1 MKFNLKT
8 LALAAALVAAGSANA
23 AFVPGTLPASGTGNS
38 TLTLFAWDNVS
49 GAYYLRD
56 LGYTLNTFLPDSGAS
71 ITPTGELGTVFD
83 KTPEAGLDNSGLP
96 SLNASDAGFGTWLA
110 GTTSANVRWTV
121 GAADRVGTVATNR
134 FRQIGAVAVGAS
146 FVTPSNG
153 TLDAQVLAMNGL
165 IANGGA
171 GTTFSGSASPA
182 QLLTLNTN
190 FTNQGVSGSQASVLG
205 GQANLYYW
213 TRSTNTG
220 SAAFNV
226 NQDLFDNSGGSAVLS
241 LASNGD
247 FSYALAPVSAVPLPA
262 AAWLMGAG
270 LMGLGGAIRR
280 RKAAA
285 QQV

>member
-8 LALAAALVAAGSANA
+8 LALAAAMVAAGSANA
-23 AFVPGTLPASGTGNS
+23 AFVPGTSGTGNS

-56 LGYTLNTFLPDSGAS
+56 LGYTLNTFLPNSGAS
-71 ITPTGELGTVFD
+71 ITPTGESGVVYD
-83 KTPEAGLDNSGLP
+83 KTPEAGLTINS
-96 SLNASDAGFGTWLA
+96 SDAGFSTWLA

-171 GTTFSGSASPA
+171 GATFSGSTSPA

-190 FTNQGVSGSQASVLG
+190 FTNQGVNGSQAGVLG
-205 GQANLYYW
+205 GNMNLYYW

-220 SAAFNV
+220 SAAVNV
-226 NQDLFDNSGGSAVLS
+226 NQDLFDNSANTAVLS
-241 LASNGD
+241 LASNGN
-247 FSYALAPVSAVPLPA
+247 FSYSLAPVSAVPLPA
-262 AAWLMGAG
+262 AAWMMGAG
-270 LMGLGGAIRR
+270 LVGLGGVIRR

-285 QQV
+285 KQA